1 MSADVRRIVV
11 TGASGNVG
19 TGVLRALAAQLP
31 DAEVVGVCRRPPT
44 HGEVYARVRWH
55 AVDLSS
61 PAAATELAP
70 ALAGADV
77 VVHLALAIQPVAD
90 EDYLYRANVL
100 GTQALL
106 DAMVAAGVGHLVYA
120 SSLGIYAPG
129 PAPGPVKEDWPDTG
143 QATSTYSR
151 HKVQVERMLDRF
163 VADRPDVVV
172 GRFRPTVVVQRQAAW
187 MIKALYLGPLVPRA
201 ALRALRR
208 RLVPVVP
215 LPQGLAL
222 QFVHADDVGD
232 AVVKLIT
239 RRVAGSFNIAAD
251 VLDAQALAALVGG
264 RPVGVSRRAFRSA
277 VSALYRMRLLALTP
291 GWYDVATATPVMDTT
306 KARRDLGW
314 IPARSSTESARE
326 LIEGLAEGTVG
337 LSAAT
342 GYGSAPSRD
351 VRGVAQ
357 RVHDVSLLL
366 WSAAALA
373 RAVGVGRAG
382 AVDAAVI
389 ATNLAAG
396 TPMALDRVRQ
406 KRRDPVALVAPVAV
420 LASLGASLR
429 GGWAPVAATAVL
441 RLLNTVEHNRQVRE
455 LLPQEADAPTQIA
468 EAGVPSRG

>member
-1 MSADVRRIVV
+1 MSAGARRIAV

-44 HGEVYARVRWH
+44 HGEVYERVRWH

-61 PAAATELAP
+61 PTAATDLAP
-70 ALAGADV
+70 AFEGVDV

-90 EDYLYRANVL
+90 EEYLYRANVL
-100 GTQALL
+100 GTQAVL
-106 DAMVAAGVGHLVYA
+106 DAMVAAGIDQLVYA

-129 PAPGPVKEDWPDTG
+129 RTAGPASEDWPATG
-143 QATSTYSR
+143 QATSIYSR
-151 HKVQVERMLDRF
+151 HKVLVEGMLDRF
-163 VADRPDVVV
+163 VADHPDTVVA
-172 GRFRPTVVVQRQAAW
+172 RFRPTVVVQREAAW

-201 ALRALRR
+201 ALRALQRR
-208 RLVPVVP
+208 MVPTVP
-215 LPQGLAL
+215 LPAGLAL

-239 RRVAGSFNIAAD
+239 RRLGGSFNIAAD
-251 VLDAQALAALVGG
+251 VLDAPALAALVGG
-264 RPVGVSRRAFRSA
+264 RPVGVSPRAFRSA

-314 IPARSSTESARE
+314 IPARSSAESARE

-342 GYGSAPSRD
+342 GYDSAPSRD

-357 RVHDVSLLL
+357 RLHDVSLLL
-366 WSAAALA
+366 WSAVAVVRAL
-373 RAVGVGRAG
+373 GVGRAG
-382 AVDAAVI
+382 AADAAVI

-396 TPMALDRVRQ
+396 TPMALERMRQ

-420 LASLGASLR
+420 VTALGASVR

-441 RLLNTVEHNRQVRE
+441 HLLNTVEHNRQVRE
-455 LLPQEADAPTQIA
+455 LVPH
-468 EAGVPSRG
+468 EAGAPSRG